1 MPETFILGLA
11 LLLLLLALDVADAR
25 WGDDSWHELED
36 RNW

>member
-11 LLLLLLALDVADAR
+11 LLLVFLALDEADSR
-25 WGDDSWHELED
+25 WGGDSRHEFED